1 MSTIQP
7 IPKKPAVSRQQ
18 RPARQVLLPA
28 TVRLHRAAETTV
40 QQTTVMQ
47 QQAAVLQVQAAQAQI
62 AVLQVPAAQ
71 APITVLQ
78 VQAAVQTKA
87 VRQAVP
93 VP

>member
-1 MSTIQP
+1 
-7 IPKKPAVSRQQ
+7 
-18 RPARQVLLPA
+18 
-28 TVRLHRAAETTV
+28 
-40 QQTTVMQ
+40 MQ
-47 QQAAVLQVQAAQAQI
+47 QQA

-78 VQAAVQTKA
+78 VQTKA

>member
-1 MSTIQP
+1 MAILLRT
-7 IPKKPAVSRQQ
+7 PAE
-18 RPARQVLLPA
+18 LYA
-28 TVRLHRAAETTV
+28 TAETTV

-47 QQAAVLQVQAAQAQI
+47 QQAAVL
-62 AVLQVPAAQ
+62 LVPAVQ

-78 VQAAVQTKA
+78 VQVAVQTKA